1 MCGRAAGTSRNDLN
15 VRCLVVAAR
24 GDILVVGAGII
35 GCAVACELA
44 RRGAT
49 VALLDDRAAGMGA
62 TQAAA
67 GVLAPYIEAREGGPL
82 LELTAR
88 SLDLFD
94 DFVARLQ
101 SATGLTIEYRRTGSL
116 DIALSEVSARALLA
130 ARDGLAA
137 RGVVAEWLDAPA
149 LRAREPLV
157 SSAALGGLAIA
168 SHGYVGA
175 MDLTRALGA
184 ECRALGVSFLDPAR
198 VVRIARE
205 GNRLVVT
212 TTHERRHAGAVVVAA
227 GSWTGQIELGGTHA
241 RVPVK
246 PVRGQLLH
254 LGWQGSPPR
263 GVIWGERGYLVPWR
277 DRTVLVG
284 ATVEDA
290 GFDEHSTVEGIR
302 ELMDLACAMVPDTAH
317 ASLLSAKVGLR
328 PGTPDHLP
336 IIGPSSMVPGVVYA
350 TGHYRNGILLA
361 PLTAALVADALL
373 DETIDPLLAAT
384 RPDRF
389 GLL

>member
-1 MCGRAAGTSRNDLN
+1 VTSR
-15 VRCLVVAAR
+15 A
-24 GDILVVGAGII
+24 DIVVVGAGII
-35 GCAVACELA
+35 GCAVASELA

-67 GVLAPYIEAREGGPL
+67 GVLAPYLEARAGGPL

-94 DFVARLQ
+94 SFVARVQ
-101 SATGLTIEYRRTGSL
+101 AATGLTIEYRRTGSL
-116 DIALSEVSARALLA
+116 DVALSDVSARALLA
-130 ARDGLAA
+130 ARDSLAA
-137 RGVVAEWLDAPA
+137 RGVAAEWLDAPA
-149 LRAREPLV
+149 LQAREPLV
-157 SSAALGGLAIA
+157 SDAALGGLAIA
-168 SHGYVGA
+168 AHGYVGA
-175 MDLTRALGA
+175 VDLTQALAA
-184 ECRALGVSFLDPAR
+184 ECRAHGVAVLEPDR
-198 VVRIARE
+198 VIRIAPQ
-205 GNRLVVT
+205 GSGLSVT
-212 TTHERRHAGAVVVAA
+212 TTRDRRHVGAVVVAA
-227 GSWTGQIELGGTHA
+227 GSWTGQIELEGTHA

-254 LGWQGSPPR
+254 LGWQGSTPR

-290 GFDEHSTVEGIR
+290 GFDERTTVEGIR
-302 ELMDLACAMVPDTAH
+302 ELIDLACAMVPDAAR
-317 ASLLSAKVGLR
+317 ASLLSARVGLR
-328 PGTPDHLP
+328 PGTPDQLP
-336 IIGPSSMVPGVVYA
+336 ILGPSSVLPRVAYA

-361 PLTAALVADALL
+361 PLTATLVADALL
-373 DETIDPLLAAT
+373 DGSIDPMLAAT

-389 GLL
+389 GPL